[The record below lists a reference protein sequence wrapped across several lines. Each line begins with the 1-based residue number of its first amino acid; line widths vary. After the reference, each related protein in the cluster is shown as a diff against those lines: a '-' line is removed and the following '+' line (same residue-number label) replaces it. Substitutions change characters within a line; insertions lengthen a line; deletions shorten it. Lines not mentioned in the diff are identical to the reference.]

1 MRAWRAA
8 PNSLVSV
15 ALCRRLGWGGKGIV
29 QVNHARPKQWHFT
42 SRPLLVR
49 REEATS
55 MANQVLSQ
63 AEAVAV
69 PRFCTG
75 VSVWVTCG
83 RGGGA
88 LVLVVG
94 GGGHS

>member
-1 MRAWRAA
+1 M
-8 PNSLVSV
+8 
-15 ALCRRLGWGGKGIV
+15 GWGGKGIV

-55 MANQVLSQ
+55 MANQALSQ
-63 AEAVAV
+63 AEAMAV

-83 RGGGA
+83 RGA
-88 LVLVVG
+88 VVHWCWWWVVVAIAEG
-94 GGGHS
+94 